1 MFGRSALVWLRPRS
15 QEPPALA
22 VGSFRLGQ
30 SHSAQD
36 VRVEIFVRAVHGYQ
50 EVSSRPAQGVRVETQ
65 AGMRVWD

>member
-1 MFGRSALVWLRPRS
+1 MFGRSGYPHSLDARF
-15 QEPPALA
+15 PALA